1 MIGIYLCDDD
11 SAVRHQ
17 IQTIIERKILIED
30 YDMHLT
36 CSVGSAQDLLKT
48 LEQSRAKR
56 GIYFLDVDLKDP
68 NWDGFLLGQ
77 ELRRRDPHVSMV

>member
-1 MIGIYLCDDD
+1 MIHMYLCDDD

-48 LEQSRAKR
+48 LEQSRM
-56 GIYFLDVDLKDP
+56 
-68 NWDGFLLGQ
+68 WT
-77 ELRRRDPHVSMV
+77 